1 MLSIVIPSYKDKY
14 LNKTIESILTNVR
27 GEIEIIPVLD
37 GYYQDVLEDERV
49 HPIHLHKNGGMKNAI
64 NTGMRMA
71 RGEYVMRLD
80 EHCTLGESF
89 DTILTSQMEDNWVVV
104 PRRYFLDVDKW
115 EVMDIP
121 PVDYEKLI
129 IDEDHNKFSGVRWT
143 SRTEERK
150 DIPVDETMMMQGSC
164 VVMKKTWWDTVIGEL
179 TTEGPLD
186 HYQDQTEIAFKTW
199 QAGGKL
205 IVNKL
210 TWYAH
215 KHRDFPRTHHLPHHL
230 AQPYWHR
237 SLSLWRDYYEQEI
250 KPRFA

>member
-1 MLSIVIPSYKDKY
+1 MLSVIIASYKDPL
-14 LNKTIESILTNVR
+14 LNKTIDDILAKAE
-27 GEIEIIPVLD
+27 GEVEIIPVLD
-37 GYYQDVLEDERV
+37 GYFQEVRNDPRV

-64 NTGMRMA
+64 NTGRRMA

-80 EHCTLGESF
+80 EHCMFAQGF
-89 DTILTSQMEDNWVVV
+89 DKILTQMEDNWVVV

-143 SRTEERK
+143 KRAEERK

-179 TTEGPLD
+179 TTEGYGP

-199 QAGGKL
+199 KAGGKL
-205 IVNKL
+205 MVNKN

-215 KHRDFPRTHHLPHHL
+215 KHRDFPRTHHLSHDAAAPGW
-230 AQPYWHR
+230 AF